1 MPTPPPPL
9 IARLAAEGCT
19 GDPDSP
25 LDGFRVDES
34 IAMVRHFAALLGER
48 SAAAGDAL
56 SLLIVAIGEASL
68 ERYKLPQPLACKKGC
83 AHCCFQH
90 VSVFAPEVFRVARL
104 VRAADDAAAVT
115 ARLGAR
121 LAARTPDPHGTGKMS
136 NPCGFLV
143 KGACSIH
150 VERPLIC
157 RIYGSFDAHACL
169 VQLAQGVS
177 QIPHPAFHGLFRTW
191 IGMAVKTALAANG
204 LPGRDYELTSAVAAV
219 VADPGI
225 EARWYAGDDALAGL
239 SGPLDRPGGGVA
251 DGVPAWR
258 AMAGV

>member
-1 MPTPPPPL
+1 
-9 IARLAAEGCT
+9 
-19 GDPDSP
+19 
-25 LDGFRVDES
+25 
-34 IAMVRHFAALLGER
+34 
-48 SAAAGDAL
+48 
-56 SLLIVAIGEASL
+56 
-68 ERYKLPQPLACKKGC
+68 
-83 AHCCFQH
+83 
-90 VSVFAPEVFRVARL
+90 
-104 VRAADDAAAVT
+104 
-115 ARLGAR
+115 
-121 LAARTPDPHGTGKMS
+121 MS

-225 EARWYAGDDALAGL
+225 EARWYAGDDGLAAL
-239 SGPLDRPGGGVA
+239 SGPLDRVDEAAAAGI
-251 DGVPAWR
+251 DDWR
-258 AMAGV
+258 RMAGI